1 MRTEVLH
8 QKKEWSSILPTPG
21 IIAKQTSPQNNP
33 LNRKPNPLPFP
44 EDNLVDYQNLK
55 NKTSLKRTNSS
66 PKCANTKTMELRSQ
80 VLPNQN
86 PFNNNR
92 SPFNFHNMRNL
103 RTLKMKKMIQLR
115 CLTDLL
121 SSASCHSN
129 LSNFT
134 NLNNRSN

>member
-1 MRTEVLH
+1 MNIWRLQKVFPNSFLRSKLLSPIRIWRWNMRTEVLH

-66 PKCANTKTMELRSQ
+66 PKCANTKTMELHSQ

-103 RTLKMKKMIQLR
+103 RTLKMKKMI
-115 CLTDLL
+115 
-121 SSASCHSN
+121 
-129 LSNFT
+129 
-134 NLNNRSN
+134 